1 MLFAWP
7 HLQHD
12 VRAGGQKCCSGLQ
25 KTGWLR
31 RVMRVAV
38 RGTGTTVQISQMNLF
53 LGVHPVSCSKW
64 AQLWGWTTLLRALLC
79 YVLET
84 PQDWKLQNFS
94 GQPALHCWLVLK
106 GKKIFRTARLKL
118 SSSSWCLLSFVFPS
132 YTAVQ
137 GPTPSSQGAAVRSPK
152 PSLLHAEQA
161 PFCQPLLTVSVSA
174 LIILVAIWENS
185 ELRPTYRHLF
195 NTDKPKTRLTMLDV
209 V

>member
-1 MLFAWP
+1 MEFGYDKSTKVVALWKLRRNPTVFPLKCCFTWP

-53 LGVHPVSCSKW
+53 LGVHPVSSSKW
-64 AQLWGWTTLLRALLC
+64 AQLWGWTTLLRALSC

-137 GPTPSSQGAAVRSPK
+137 GPTPSSQGAAVRS
-152 PSLLHAEQA
+152 LL
-161 PFCQPLLTVSVSA
+161 
-174 LIILVAIWENS
+174 N
-185 ELRPTYRHLF
+185 HLF
-195 NTDKPKTRLTMLDV
+195 SMLNKPRFASPFSQ
-209 V
+209 